1 MADEE
6 RQGRPVLATLVGC
19 VGLSFIPLLLLGVI
33 GYSGWR
39 LWFAH
44 DEREAE
50 ERAIRERHQA
60 QEAAQAS
67 FSAVEEAQ
75 VRALIEQLGIEDPAA
90 NRKAWSDL
98 QPFHRRDRNRVRQ
111 LMLEALARATNPLL
125 VRSLAWGLCR
135 YYDEA
140 GRAGMLQIAAQRR
153 NQTQVIEAMRSGI
166 VSLAGSDAA
175 LGNQMLQRFDQAV
188 GRTGAQ
194 PGDPRD
200 EY

>member
-1 MADEE
+1 MADDEK
-6 RQGRPVLATLVGC
+6 QGRPILATMVGC
-19 VGLSFIPLLLLGVI
+19 AGLLFIPVLLLGVI

-39 LWFAH
+39 LWGPPSDSGAPKPPASGTAGNAGRFS
-44 DEREAE
+44 AE
-50 ERAIRERHQA
+50 EEIY
-60 QEAAQAS
+60 
-67 FSAVEEAQ
+67 
-75 VRALIEQLGIEDPAA
+75 VRALIERLGIEDPAA

-98 QPFHRRDRNRVRQ
+98 QPFHRRDRDRVRQ

-125 VRSLAWGLCR
+125 LRSLVWGLCR

-140 GRAGMLQIAAQRR
+140 GRAGMLQIAGQRR
-153 NQTQVIEAMRSGI
+153 NQPQVIDAMRSGI
-166 VSLAGSDAA
+166 VSLADSDAA

-194 PGDPRD
+194 PADPRD